1 MLEVHGLAKRYGEVL
16 ALHSL
21 SVRVEQGQ
29 CLVLLGRN
37 GAGKTTALRCIAGV
51 IVPTSGTVRVDGIDS
66 ASDPAAVRA
75 KVGLMPEVPGLY
87 ERMSARTYLD
97 YFGSIYDLESALRH
111 RRIEEL
117 LEKFELVDA
126 ADRWLGSYSKGM
138 RQKIALI
145 RATLH
150 RPRLVLADEP
160 TSALDPD
167 SARRAWEYLKEL
179 QDDGCA
185 LVICTHS
192 MEEAET
198 LSGQIG
204 IMSAGRALAVGDLA
218 ELRGR
223 SGLKSRREL
232 RELPTLQDIYLA
244 IVGNHHELAEPRS
257 A

>member
-1 MLEVHGLAKRYGEVL
+1 MLEVEGLAKRYGEVL
-16 ALHSL
+16 ALREL
-21 SVRVEQGQ
+21 SVRVEAGH

-37 GAGKTTALRCIAGV
+37 GAGKTTALRCMAGV
-51 IVPTSGTVRVDGIDS
+51 LEPTAGTVRVDGID
-66 ASDPAAVRA
+66 AADDPSAVRGR
-75 KVGLMPEVPGLY
+75 VGLMPEVPGLY

-97 YFGSIYDLESALRH
+97 YFGSVYGIGSAARR

-117 LEKFELVDA
+117 LERFELVDA
-126 ADRWLGSYSKGM
+126 ADRWMGSYSKGM
-138 RQKIALI
+138 RQKVALI

-167 SARRAWEYLKEL
+167 SARRAWAYLKGL

-198 LSGQIG
+198 LAGDIG
-204 IMSAGRALAVGDLA
+204 IMSAGRALAVGDVK
-218 ELRGR
+218 ELRRR
-223 SGLKSRREL
+223 SGLQVRHEL

>member
-1 MLEVHGLAKRYGEVL
+1 MLEVDDLAKRYGEVL
-16 ALHSL
+16 ALREL
-21 SVRVEQGQ
+21 SVRVDEGR

-37 GAGKTTALRCIAGV
+37 GAGKTTALRCMAGV
-51 IVPTSGTVRVDGIDS
+51 LVPTSGTVTVDGIDS
-66 ASDPAAVRA
+66 AVDPAAVRS

-97 YFGSIYDLESALRH
+97 YFGAIYDLEPSVRR

-117 LEKFELVDA
+117 LEKFDLIEA
-126 ADRWLGSYSKGM
+126 ADRWMGTYSKGM
-138 RQKIALI
+138 RQKVALI

-167 SARRAWEYLKEL
+167 SARRAWDYLKDL
-179 QDDGCA
+179 QKDGCA

-192 MEEAET
+192 MEEAEN
-198 LSGQIG
+198 LAGDIG

-218 ELRGR
+218 ELRRR
-223 SGLKSRREL
+223 SGLKTRREL

-244 IVGNHHELAEPRS
+244 IVGNHLELAEPRS